1 MYSPSYSNPKPADD
15 NRRIRIVLFHVSV
28 EYLDSYSSYEPL
40 NVMLGND
47 RMERSFG
54 VWFNT
59 EMGEWAHK
67 KGLEFKLYGYT
78 DANTYTMKIHVYAD
92 VDYETHLEYKE
103 LVNLAIITGDKPI
116 PEYFVP

>member
-1 MYSPSYSNPKPADD
+1 MYSPSYSSPKPADD

-28 EYLDSYSSYEPL
+28 GYPDSYSSYEPL
-40 NVMLGND
+40 NVMLEND
-47 RMERSFG
+47 RMEKTFG
-54 VWFNT
+54 VWRDT
-59 EMGEWAHK
+59 EMGEWAQEK
-67 KGLEFKLYGYT
+67 RLEYKLDGYT

-103 LVNLAIITGDKPI
+103 LVNLATIKSDKPI